1 VSRGLHSNGV
11 FFELKKVFQS
21 SRVRVKQS
29 KVSRNL
35 LVGPGMKKNK
45 PIRKLL
51 AANRSEIAIRIFRA
65 ANELGLR
72 TVGIYSQEDRLALH
86 RFKADEAYQVGAG
99 KGPVVAYLDIAG
111 IVALAKE
118 KGVDAIHPGYGFLSE
133 NPAFARACEKAG
145 IVFIGPTPE
154 LLELLGDKT
163 AARRLADSAGVPVLP
178 GTEESIS
185 SPLEARKFAAS
196 IGYPVIVKAAMGGGG
211 RGMRVVRSEAE
222 LEQRLEEAQGEAKSA
237 FGDASVFLEKYLPR
251 ARHLEVQI
259 LADNH
264 GNLLHL
270 YERDCSVQRRH
281 QKVVE
286 VAPAANLPSSVRVE
300 LCDAAVRLARKANYR
315 NAGTVEF
322 LYDVDAQKWY
332 FIEVNPRIQVEH
344 TVTEMVTGIDLVRSQ
359 ILVAQGH
366 KLHDEPLALPEQ
378 ANVPL
383 YGAALQCRVTTED
396 PEKNFAPDYG
406 KLTTYRSP
414 AGFGIRL
421 DGGTAYAGAVLAA
434 YYDSLL
440 VKVTAWGTK
449 LPEACQRMDRA
460 LREFRIRGVKT
471 NIPFLENVVN
481 HPRFRAGE
489 VTTSFLDESP
499 ELFRLQSRGDRA
511 TKLLSYLGDVIL
523 NGNPEVKG
531 KPIPKALEKATLPS
545 VPGIDPPPGTRQLLK
560 KLGPKKFAAWA
571 RKEKRL
577 LITDTTFRDAH
588 QSLMATRVR
597 THDLLATANA
607 VAQRLPNL
615 FSVEMWGGAT
625 FDTAMRFL
633 HEDPWQRLRDLRQ
646 RIPNICFQ
654 MLLRGANAVGYTSYP
669 DNVIVEFVRESY
681 AQGIDIFR
689 IFDSLNSIENMRVSI
704 DAVLETGGVCE
715 PAICYT
721 GDIFDKSRPKY
732 SLKYY
737 VSMAKQ
743 LEKLGAHFLGIKD
756 MAGLCKPY
764 AAYELVKTLR
774 EEISI
779 PVHFHTHDTSG
790 VNSASVLKAADA
802 GADVA
807 DAAIAAMSGG
817 TSQPNLNSIVE
828 ALRHTPRN
836 TELDIV
842 ALNECSDY
850 WETVRTYYLPFDSG
864 PKAGSAR
871 LYQHE
876 IPGGQYTNL
885 REQAAAMGMGHRWRE
900 VEKTYAEVNQLFG
913 DIVKVTPSSKV
924 VGDMTLFL
932 MANELQPNDLLE
944 LDEKHDLSLPNSVVE
959 MFSGVLGVPPGG
971 WPRKLQKIILRGA
984 APLKGRPGASLE
996 AVDLTEASITL
1007 QKKLGHAVRPDD
1019 LLSYLLYPDVFT
1031 KYDKFRQSYADVSV
1045 LPTPA
1050 FYYGLASGEEITIE
1064 IEPGK
1069 TLILKFLTASDPH
1082 PDGTR
1087 TLFFELNGQPRE
1099 VNVRDLALR
1108 VVERAHPKADPADA
1122 GQVAAPTAGVIS
1134 GIAVQANHPVE
1145 RGAKL
1150 LTLEAMKMQSNIYA
1164 PISGRITK
1172 LLVTP
1177 GQHVEAKDLLVTI
1190 AP

>member
-1 VSRGLHSNGV
+1 MSRQMV
-11 FFELKKVFQS
+11 
-21 SRVRVKQS
+21 
-29 KVSRNL
+29 
-35 LVGPGMKKNK
+35 
-45 PIRKLL
+45 IRKLM

-72 TVGIYSQEDRLALH
+72 TVAVYSKEDRLALH
-86 RFKADEAYQVGAG
+86 RFKADEAYAVGEG
-99 KGPVVAYLDIAG
+99 KGPVEAYLDIAG
-111 IVALAKE
+111 IVSLAKA
-118 KGVDAIHPGYGFLSE
+118 KSVDAIHPGYGFLSE
-133 NPAFARACEKAG
+133 NPALARACAKAG
-145 IVFIGPTPE
+145 IVFVGPTPE

-163 AARRLADSAGVPVLP
+163 AARGLAISAGVPILP
-178 GTEESIS
+178 GTER
-185 SPLEARKFAAS
+185 PVKGFAEAKKIGAA
-196 IGYPVIVKAAMGGGG
+196 IGYPVMVKAAMGGGG
-211 RGMRVVRSEAE
+211 RGMRVVLSESD
-222 LEQRLEEAQGEAKSA
+222 LEARLEEAQNEARSA
-237 FGDASVFLEKYLPR
+237 FGDASVFLEKFLER

-259 LADNH
+259 LADTH

-286 VAPAANLPSSVRVE
+286 VAPAANLPTSVRSE
-300 LCDAAVRLARKANYR
+300 LCDAAAQLARKAKYV

-344 TVTEMVTGIDLVRSQ
+344 TVTEMVTGIDLVQAQ
-359 ILVAQGH
+359 ILVAQGYT
-366 KLHDEPLALPEQ
+366 LHDPPMSLPKQ
-378 ANVPL
+378 PGVPL

-406 KLTTYRSP
+406 KISTYRSP

-421 DGGTAYAGAVLAA
+421 DGGTAYAGATLAA

-440 VKVTAWGTK
+440 VKVTAWGAN

-471 NIPFLENVVN
+471 NIPFVENVVN
-481 HPRFRAGE
+481 HPKFRAGE

-499 ELFRLQSRGDRA
+499 ELFHFSGRADRA

-531 KPIPKALEKATLPS
+531 KKRPEVIEKAVIPA
-545 VPGIDPPPGTRQLLK
+545 VPGTEPPPGTRQLLK
-560 KLGPKKFAAWA
+560 KLGPKKFAAWV
-571 RKEKRL
+571 REEKRL
-577 LITDTTFRDAH
+577 LVTDTTFRDAP

-597 THDLLATANA
+597 TFDLLATADA

-615 FSVEMWGGAT
+615 FSLEMWGGAT
-625 FDTAMRFL
+625 FDTSMRFL
-633 HEDPWQRLRDLRQ
+633 HEDPWQRLRELRE

-669 DNVIVEFVRESY
+669 DNVVERFVKESY
-681 AQGIDIFR
+681 RQGIDIFR
-689 IFDSLNSIENMRVSI
+689 IFDSLNSIENMRVSM
-704 DAVLETGGVCE
+704 DAALESGAICE
-715 PAICYT
+715 AAICYT
-721 GDIFDKSRPKY
+721 GDLLDKSRPKY

-737 VSMAKQ
+737 VGMAKQ
-743 LEKLGAHFLGIKD
+743 LEKLGAHFLCIKD

-764 AAYELVKTLR
+764 AALALVKALR
-774 EEISI
+774 EEIGI
-779 PVHFHTHDTSG
+779 PIHFHTHDTSG
-790 VNSASVLKAADA
+790 LNAASVLKAAEA
-802 GADVA
+802 GVDVA
-807 DAAIAAMSGG
+807 DAAVASMSGG

-828 ALRHTPRN
+828 SLRHTPRD
-836 TELDIV
+836 TQLDID

-850 WETVRTYYLPFDSG
+850 WETVRTYYLPFDSA
-864 PKAGSAR
+864 PKSGSAR

-885 REQAAAMGMGHRWRE
+885 REQAVAMGLGHRWRE
-900 VEKTYAEVNQLFG
+900 VEKMYADVNQLFG

-924 VGDMTLFL
+924 VGDMALFL
-932 MANELQPNDLLE
+932 MAKEMTPEDLLK
-944 LDEKHDLSLPNSVVE
+944 LDEHHDLSLPNSVVE

-971 WPRKLQKIILRGA
+971 WPKKLQKIILRGA
-984 APLKGRPGASLE
+984 APMRGLSSDNLPPANLDYESQALE
-996 AVDLTEASITL
+996 
-1007 QKKLGHAVRPDD
+1007 KKLGHAIRRDD
-1019 LLSYLLYPDVFT
+1019 LLSYLLYPDVFL
-1031 KYDKFRQSYADVSV
+1031 KYDKFRQTYSDVSV
-1045 LPTPA
+1045 LPTQP
-1050 FYYGLASGEEITIE
+1050 FFYGLKSGEEITIE
-1064 IEPGK
+1064 IESGK
-1069 TLILKFLTASDPH
+1069 TLIVKFLTISDPH

-1099 VNVRDLALR
+1099 VNVRDRALR

-1122 GQVAAPTAGVIS
+1122 GQVPAPTAGVIS
-1134 GIAVQANHPVE
+1134 GIAVQANHAVE

-1164 PISGRITK
+1164 PISGRVTK
-1172 LLVTP
+1172 LLVSP
-1177 GQHVEAKDLLVTI
+1177 GQHVEAKDLLVMI
-1190 AP
+1190 VP